1 MLLASSFD
9 VPVAPEQAWNILLD
23 LARVIPCMPGAV
35 LTETVGDSR
44 WKGRL
49 HVKLGPMALAFET
62 DVRREDA
69 DHSAL
74 RATFAASA
82 RELKGRGGGTA
93 RLDASL
99 APAQAGT
106 RVHVQT
112 DLALS
117 GVVAQ
122 TARPIIESM
131 SDEFVASL
139 AACLR
144 VQLTGSDDEAA
155 AARAAQAEPVNGHA
169 LAVRAVWHHV
179 DELVHRLTHR
189 H

>member
-1 MLLASSFD
+1 MLLTSSFD
-9 VPVAPEQAWNILLD
+9 VPVAPEQAWELLLD
-23 LARVIPCMPGAV
+23 LARVIPCMPGAE
-35 LTETVGDSR
+35 LAETVGDSR

-49 HVKLGPMALAFET
+49 HVKLGPMALVFET
-62 DVRREDA
+62 DVRRENA
-69 DHSAL
+69 DHSVL
-74 RATFAASA
+74 RATFAAAA

-99 APAQAGT
+99 APAEAGT
-106 RVHVQT
+106 TVRVQT

-122 TARPIIESM
+122 TARPIVESM

-139 AACLR
+139 AACLK
-144 VQLTGSDDEAA
+144 VHLTGSEEEAA
-155 AARAAQAEPVNGHA
+155 AARAAQAAPVNGHA
-169 LAVRAVWHHV
+169 LVVRAVWRHV
-179 DELVHRLTHR
+179 DELVHRLTQR

>member
-1 MLLASSFD
+1 MKLSTSFD
-9 VPVAPEQAWNILLD
+9 VPVAPEQAWGLLLD
-23 LARVIPCMPGAV
+23 LARVIPCMPGAE
-35 LTETVGDSR
+35 LTETLGDSR

-49 HVKLGPMALAFET
+49 HVKVGPMALVFET

-74 RATFAASA
+74 RATFAATA
-82 RELKGRGGGTA
+82 RELKGRGGGQA

-99 APAQAGT
+99 ASVDAGT
-106 RVHVQT
+106 SVHVET

-122 TARPIIESM
+122 TARPIVESM
-131 SDEFVASL
+131 SDEFVSSL

-144 VQLTGSDDEAA
+144 VQLTGSDEEAA
-155 AARAAQAEPVNGHA
+155 AAREAQAAPVNGHA

-189 H
+189 L